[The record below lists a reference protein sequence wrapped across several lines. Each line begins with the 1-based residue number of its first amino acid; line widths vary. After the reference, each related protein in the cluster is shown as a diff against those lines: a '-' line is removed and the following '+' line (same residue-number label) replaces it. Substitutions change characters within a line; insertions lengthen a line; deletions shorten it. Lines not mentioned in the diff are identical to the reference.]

1 MFNQTIIRVGIR
13 YGVMCGLACF
23 GILLLQYFLGF
34 NPLGEVGRWSF
45 LPMPVFLFLGI
56 RYYKLFNDTEI
67 GFLKGLRVGLSI
79 SFYTALTAGMLLF
92 ILLYFAGGSLIQQ
105 YVSEM
110 KTTLEVNKAEQ
121 IKALGQDMYNQSIE
135 ALDNITP
142 SLLAT
147 YDFVSRL
154 LVGGLF
160 SIVAAVFFR
169 K

>member
-1 MFNQTIIRVGIR
+1 MFNQSIIRVGIR

-23 GILLLQYFLGF
+23 AIMLIQYFIGF
-34 NPLGEVGRWSF
+34 NPLGEAGRWSF
-45 LPMPVFLFLGI
+45 LPMTIFLFLGI
-56 RYYKLFNDTEI
+56 RYYKLFNDAEI

-79 SFYTALTAGMLLF
+79 SFYTALTTAMLLF
-92 ILLYFAGGSLIQQ
+92 IFLYFAGETIIQQ
-105 YVSEM
+105 YITEM
-110 KTTLEVNKAEQ
+110 KTALEAGKEEQ
-121 IKALGQDMYNQSIE
+121 IKALGEDMYKQSFE